1 MLSTKN
7 HLVRAAAVAAL
18 GVTAVAGSVAPASA
32 AQVAAPHLTAAT
44 AETVAAKPNTNIK
57 GSPAKW
63 NPAKLTVKPIT
74 GTCSFKN
81 YSFTMTNQTKKS
93 QTILYKTGSNPKK
106 TLGTLKKGEQA
117 RLCGKGAKGSKTKFF
132 IKGAKSVLT
141 VTLS

>member
-18 GVTAVAGSVAPASA
+18 GVTALVGSMAPASA
-32 AQVAAPHLTAAT
+32 AQVAAPHLTVT
-44 AETVAAKPNTNIK
+44 AVAVAAKPNTNIK

-63 NPAKLTVKPIT
+63 NPAELSVKPIT

-106 TLGTLKKGEQA
+106 NLGTLKKSEQA

>member
-7 HLVRAAAVAAL
+7 HLVRAAAVAAF

-32 AQVAAPHLTAAT
+32 AQVAAPHMTVTAVA
-44 AETVAAKPNTNIK
+44 VAAKPNTSIK

-93 QTILYKTGSNPKK
+93 QTILYKTGSKPKK